1 MALLITSTAKSSELN
16 YRFSSPAFNGNGYS
30 SHVLTIEQLETN
42 RKKEIK
48 DDIRSEEDRALR
60 DIKSTNSYKFQNN
73 LESRIYATFSKNIAD
88 QLFGEDETSMGDGE
102 WYTSETPFGDS
113 VSWMRENDR
122 IYIEVLDSNGNI
134 VSEFDVPIGDFA
146 F

>member
-1 MALLITSTAKSSELN
+1 M
-16 YRFSSPAFNGNGYS
+16 
-30 SHVLTIEQLETN
+30 
-42 RKKEIK
+42 
-48 DDIRSEEDRALR
+48 R

-73 LESRIYATFSKNIAD
+73 LESRIYATLSKNIAD

-122 IYIEVLDSNGNI
+122 IMYMAKLVYDVEKDSPHYKNSNEYI
-134 VSEFDVPIGDFA
+134 
-146 F
+146 